1 MYNPFHAQILVS
13 SLDSILNFLNLIFLN
28 PFVISYCSRFPEC
41 SSLASNI
48 SRVPDS
54 DLTLISGDLVL
65 VSSKPSKFNFQSAVE
80 ICCVSNMDHN
90 LDENESLRARVI
102 QLEHERSELQKD
114 IEQLCMQQAGPSI
127 LGVATR
133 MHFQRTAS
141 LEQEIEALKMKL
153 ANCSREKHNLQEELA
168 EAYRVKAQLAD
179 LHAGE
184 VAKNMEAEKQVRFFQ
199 GSVAAAFS
207 ERDKSVM
214 EAEKAKEKAERMSE
228 KLNEIEMRLEEL
240 SSDCLVQKRLND
252 TLQADVAKLEEQT
265 KVYAEVIE
273 KFYDIR
279 KASLC
284 ESLEVNLHDKCASL
298 LDDPKESW
306 TFNDPSTSE
315 YVAALEGELGKVKK
329 TVDNLKSKQ
338 RVGLEIEN
346 HLKKRVHALE
356 KKNIVADGLIV
367 DGIADVRHHHSQ
379 LRDYIIN
386 LLNEEG
392 LYIKSIFEDLE
403 EKLKLRSSEIQN
415 VVPLQHDLKPDES
428 ECRDVHITTA
438 VDSCQVNKLEE
449 PSFAKITAES
459 RADASEALAQAL
471 QEKLEEPIFTKIAAE
486 SRAGASEAFAQALQ
500 EKVGALLLLSQQEER
515 YLHEENINA
524 ALQRKVDEL
533 QRNVLQVTNEK
544 VRTLMELARLRQE
557 YQSLK
562 DKMSGTRD
570 GEATEKSGGMVM
582 SNEKEGRLKNMWKKS
597 YINRWI
603 DPSSREGGSHSN
615 TEADHAGNIDY
626 ARMNVEYA
634 ALKES
639 LESMG
644 HLTTSIRRLRLALL
658 KVKET
663 NDTETAA
670 RTCEVAISNIL
681 VEATHLK
688 TALGIS
694 IPISWSAESDMESV
708 ADGESSCDKTDS
720 VSAAGFEMVEL
731 VILAAEILKEQHN

>member
-1 MYNPFHAQILVS
+1 
-13 SLDSILNFLNLIFLN
+13 
-28 PFVISYCSRFPEC
+28 
-41 SSLASNI
+41 
-48 SRVPDS
+48 
-54 DLTLISGDLVL
+54 
-65 VSSKPSKFNFQSAVE
+65 
-80 ICCVSNMDHN
+80 MDHN

-438 VDSCQVNKLEE
+438 VDSCQLEE

>member
-1 MYNPFHAQILVS
+1 
-13 SLDSILNFLNLIFLN
+13 
-28 PFVISYCSRFPEC
+28 
-41 SSLASNI
+41 
-48 SRVPDS
+48 
-54 DLTLISGDLVL
+54 
-65 VSSKPSKFNFQSAVE
+65 
-80 ICCVSNMDHN
+80 MDHN
-90 LDENESLRARVI
+90 SDENESLRARVN
-102 QLEHERSELQKD
+102 QLEHERNELQKD
-114 IEQLCMQQAGPSI
+114 IEQLCMQQGGPSI

-141 LEQEIEALKMKL
+141 LEQEIESLKMKL
-153 ANCSREKHNLQEELA
+153 ANCTREKHNLQEELA
-168 EAYRVKAQLAD
+168 EAYRVKAQLAE
-179 LHAGE
+179 LHARE
-184 VAKNMEAEKQVRFFQ
+184 VAKNLEAETQVRFFQ

-228 KLNEIEMRLEEL
+228 KLGEIEMRLEEL

-279 KASLC
+279 KASLR
-284 ESLEVNLHDKCASL
+284 EYLEVNLHDKCASL

-315 YVAALEGELGKVKK
+315 YVAALEGELGNVKK
-329 TVDNLKSKQ
+329 TVDNLKSKL
-338 RVGLEIEN
+338 RVGLEIES

-356 KKNIVADGLIV
+356 KKNIVADGMIV
-367 DGIADVRHHHSQ
+367 NGIADVRHHHSE

-392 LYIKSIFEDLE
+392 LYIKSIFKDLE
-403 EKLKLRSSEIQN
+403 ERLKLRSSEIPN
-415 VVPLQHDLKPDES
+415 VVALQHDLKPDES

-438 VDSCQVNKLEE
+438 VDSCQVIKHEE

-471 QEKLEEPIFTKIAAE
+471 QEKLEEPIFSKITVE
-486 SRAGASEAFAQALQ
+486 SRADASEAFAQALQ

-562 DKMSGTRD
+562 DKMSGTSD
-570 GEATEKSGGMVM
+570 GEKTEKSGRIVM

-615 TEADHAGNIDY
+615 TEADYAGNVDY
-626 ARMNVEYA
+626 ARMKVEYA

-658 KVKET
+658 KVKEM
-663 NDTETAA
+663 NDTETSA
-670 RTCEVAISNIL
+670 RTGDVAISNIL

-694 IPISWSAESDMESV
+694 IPISWSAESDVESV

-731 VILAAEILKEQHN
+731 VILAAEIMKVLHN

>member
-1 MYNPFHAQILVS
+1 
-13 SLDSILNFLNLIFLN
+13 
-28 PFVISYCSRFPEC
+28 
-41 SSLASNI
+41 
-48 SRVPDS
+48 
-54 DLTLISGDLVL
+54 
-65 VSSKPSKFNFQSAVE
+65 
-80 ICCVSNMDHN
+80 MDHD
-90 LDENESLRARVI
+90 LGENESLRARVK
-102 QLEHERSELQKD
+102 QLEHERNELQKD

-141 LEQEIEALKMKL
+141 LEQEIESLKMKL
-153 ANCSREKHNLQEELA
+153 ANCTREKHNLQEELT

-184 VAKNMEAEKQVRFFQ
+184 VAKNLEAEKQVRFFQ

-228 KLNEIEMRLEEL
+228 KLGEIEMRLEEL

-265 KVYAEVIE
+265 KVYAGVIE

-315 YVAALEGELGKVKK
+315 YVAAIEGELGKLKN
-329 TVDNLKSKQ
+329 TLENLKSKL

-356 KKNIVADGLIV
+356 KKNIVADGMIV
-367 DGIADVRHHHSQ
+367 NGIADLRHHHSE

-392 LYIKSIFEDLE
+392 LYIKSIFKDLE
-403 EKLKLRSSEIQN
+403 ERLKLRPSELHN
-415 VVPLQHDLKPDES
+415 VVPQHDLKPDES

-438 VDSCQVNKLEE
+438 VDSCQHED
-449 PSFAKITAES
+449 PSVSKITAES

-471 QEKLEEPIFTKIAAE
+471 QEKLEEPIFTKIRPE
-486 SRAGASEAFAQALQ
+486 SRADASEAFAQALQ

-544 VRTLMELARLRQE
+544 VRNLMELARLRQE

-570 GEATEKSGGMVM
+570 GEITEKSGRIVM

-615 TEADHAGNIDY
+615 TEADYAGNIDY
-626 ARMNVEYA
+626 ARMKVEYA

-658 KVKET
+658 KVKEM
-663 NDTETAA
+663 NDTETSA
-670 RTCEVAISNIL
+670 RSCEVAISNIL

-694 IPISWSAESDMESV
+694 IPISWSAESDSESV

-731 VILAAEILKEQHN
+731 VILAAEIMKVQHN

>member
-1 MYNPFHAQILVS
+1 
-13 SLDSILNFLNLIFLN
+13 
-28 PFVISYCSRFPEC
+28 
-41 SSLASNI
+41 
-48 SRVPDS
+48 
-54 DLTLISGDLVL
+54 
-65 VSSKPSKFNFQSAVE
+65 
-80 ICCVSNMDHN
+80 MDHN

-228 KLNEIEMRLEEL
+228 KLSEIEMRLEEL

-252 TLQADVAKLEEQT
+252 TLQSDVAKLEEQT

-329 TVDNLKSKQ
+329 TVDNLKSKL

-438 VDSCQVNKLEE
+438 VDSCQVIKHGE

-471 QEKLEEPIFTKIAAE
+471 QEKLQEPIFTKIAAE
-486 SRAGASEAFAQALQ
+486 SRADAAEAFAQALQ

-626 ARMNVEYA
+626 ARMKVEYA

>member
-1 MYNPFHAQILVS
+1 MSVMNCRK
-13 SLDSILNFLNLIFLN
+13 ILNSCACNKLDLAFLVWLL
-28 PFVISYCSRFPEC
+28 EC
-41 SSLASNI
+41 I
-48 SRVPDS
+48 SR
-54 DLTLISGDLVL
+54 
-65 VSSKPSKFNFQSAVE
+65 
-80 ICCVSNMDHN
+80 
-90 LDENESLRARVI
+90 
-102 QLEHERSELQKD
+102 
-114 IEQLCMQQAGPSI
+114 
-127 LGVATR
+127 
-133 MHFQRTAS
+133 AS
-141 LEQEIEALKMKL
+141 LEQEIESLKMKL
-153 ANCSREKHNLQEELA
+153 ANCTREKHNLQEELT

-184 VAKNMEAEKQVRFFQ
+184 VAKNLEAEKQVRFFQ

-228 KLNEIEMRLEEL
+228 KLGEIEMRLEEL

-265 KVYAEVIE
+265 KVFAGVIE

-315 YVAALEGELGKVKK
+315 YVAALEGELGKLKN
-329 TVDNLKSKQ
+329 TLENLKSKL

-356 KKNIVADGLIV
+356 KKNIVADGMIV
-367 DGIADVRHHHSQ
+367 NGIADLRHHHSE

-392 LYIKSIFEDLE
+392 LYIKSIFKDLE
-403 EKLKLRSSEIQN
+403 ERLKLRPSELHN
-415 VVPLQHDLKPDES
+415 VVLVPPLQHDLKPDES

-438 VDSCQVNKLEE
+438 VDSCQVIKHED
-449 PSFAKITAES
+449 PSFSKITAES

-471 QEKLEEPIFTKIAAE
+471 QEKLEEPIFTKIRPE
-486 SRAGASEAFAQALQ
+486 SRADASEAFAQALQ

-544 VRTLMELARLRQE
+544 VRNLMELARLRQE

-570 GEATEKSGGMVM
+570 GEITEKSGRIVM

-603 DPSSREGGSHSN
+603 DSSSREGGSHSN
-615 TEADHAGNIDY
+615 TEADYAGNIDY
-626 ARMNVEYA
+626 ARMKVEYA

-658 KVKET
+658 KVKEM
-663 NDTETAA
+663 NDTETSA
-670 RTCEVAISNIL
+670 RSCEVAISNIL

-694 IPISWSAESDMESV
+694 IPISWSAESDSESV
-708 ADGESSCDKTDS
+708 TDGESSCDKTDS

-731 VILAAEILKEQHN
+731 VILAAEIMKVQHN

>member
-1 MYNPFHAQILVS
+1 MSVMNYRKILS
-13 SLDSILNFLNLIFLN
+13 SCVCNKLDLAFLVWLLGC
-28 PFVISYCSRFPEC
+28 IS
-41 SSLASNI
+41 
-48 SRVPDS
+48 
-54 DLTLISGDLVL
+54 
-65 VSSKPSKFNFQSAVE
+65 K
-80 ICCVSNMDHN
+80 
-90 LDENESLRARVI
+90 
-102 QLEHERSELQKD
+102 
-114 IEQLCMQQAGPSI
+114 
-127 LGVATR
+127 
-133 MHFQRTAS
+133 AS
-141 LEQEIEALKMKL
+141 LEQEIESLKLKL
-153 ANCSREKHNLQEELA
+153 AGCTREKHNLQEELA

-179 LHAGE
+179 LHAVE
-184 VAKNMEAEKQVRFFQ
+184 VAKNLEAEKQLRFFQ

-214 EAEKAKEKAERMSE
+214 EAEKAIENAEMMSQ
-228 KLNEIEMRLEEL
+228 KLCEIEKRLEEL

-252 TLQADVAKLEEQT
+252 TLQADLAKLDEQT
-265 KVYAEVIE
+265 RTYAEVIE

-279 KASLC
+279 KASLG
-284 ESLEVNLHDKCASL
+284 ESLEMSLHDKCASL
-298 LDDPKESW
+298 LDDPIESW

-315 YVAALEGELGKVKK
+315 YVAALEGELGKVKN
-329 TVDNLKSKQ
+329 TVDNLRSKL

-367 DGIADVRHHHSQ
+367 NGITDIRYHHSQ
-379 LRDYIIN
+379 LRAYIIN

-392 LYIKSIFEDLE
+392 LYIKSIFKDLDG
-403 EKLKLRSSEIQN
+403 KLKKHSSEIQN

-428 ECRDVHITTA
+428 ECRDVHITT
-438 VDSCQVNKLEE
+438 VVESRQVTKLED
-449 PSFAKITAES
+449 PSFAKTPAES
-459 RADASEALAQAL
+459 GGDASEAL
-471 QEKLEEPIFTKIAAE
+471 
-486 SRAGASEAFAQALQ
+486 AQALQ

-515 YLHEENINA
+515 HLHEGNVNV
-524 ALQRKVDEL
+524 ALQQKVDEL

-544 VRTLMELARLRQE
+544 VRTLLELARLREE
-557 YQSLK
+557 YQSLR
-562 DKMSGTRD
+562 DKMTGSREDVT
-570 GEATEKSGGMVM
+570 TEKSGGIVI

-615 TEADHAGNIDY
+615 TEAEYAGNIDY
-626 ARMNVEYA
+626 SRMKVEYA

-658 KVKET
+658 KVKES

-670 RTCEVAISNIL
+670 RRCEIAIANIL

-708 ADGESSCDKTDS
+708 ADGESSCEKTDS

-731 VILAAEILKEQHN
+731 VILAAEIMKEQHS

>member
-1 MYNPFHAQILVS
+1 
-13 SLDSILNFLNLIFLN
+13 
-28 PFVISYCSRFPEC
+28 
-41 SSLASNI
+41 
-48 SRVPDS
+48 
-54 DLTLISGDLVL
+54 
-65 VSSKPSKFNFQSAVE
+65 
-80 ICCVSNMDHN
+80 MDHN

-102 QLEHERSELQKD
+102 QLEHERNELQKD

-207 ERDKSVM
+207 ERDQSVM

-228 KLNEIEMRLEEL
+228 KLSEIEMRLEEL

-329 TVDNLKSKQ
+329 TVDNLKSKL

-356 KKNIVADGLIV
+356 KKNVDGLIV

-438 VDSCQVNKLEE
+438 VDSCQHEE
-449 PSFAKITAES
+449 PSFGKITAES

-471 QEKLEEPIFTKIAAE
+471 QEKLQEPIFTKIAAE
-486 SRAGASEAFAQALQ
+486 SRADASEAFAQALQ

-562 DKMSGTRD
+562 EYDTIFKMSGTRD

-615 TEADHAGNIDY
+615 TEADYAGNIDY
-626 ARMNVEYA
+626 ARMKVEYA

>member
-1 MYNPFHAQILVS
+1 
-13 SLDSILNFLNLIFLN
+13 
-28 PFVISYCSRFPEC
+28 
-41 SSLASNI
+41 
-48 SRVPDS
+48 
-54 DLTLISGDLVL
+54 
-65 VSSKPSKFNFQSAVE
+65 
-80 ICCVSNMDHN
+80 MDHD
-90 LDENESLRARVI
+90 LDENESLRARVK
-102 QLEHERSELQKD
+102 QLEHERNELQKD

-141 LEQEIEALKMKL
+141 LEQEIESLKMKL
-153 ANCSREKHNLQEELA
+153 ANCTREKHNLQEELT

-184 VAKNMEAEKQVRFFQ
+184 VAKNLEAEKQVRFFQ

-228 KLNEIEMRLEEL
+228 KLGEIEMRLEEL

-265 KVYAEVIE
+265 KVFAGVIE

-315 YVAALEGELGKVKK
+315 YVAALEGELGKLKN
-329 TVDNLKSKQ
+329 TLENLKSKL

-356 KKNIVADGLIV
+356 KKNIVADGMIV
-367 DGIADVRHHHSQ
+367 NGIADLRHHHSE

-392 LYIKSIFEDLE
+392 LYIKSIFKDLE
-403 EKLKLRSSEIQN
+403 ERLKLRPSELHN
-415 VVPLQHDLKPDES
+415 VVLVPPLQHDLKPDES

-438 VDSCQVNKLEE
+438 VDSCQHED
-449 PSFAKITAES
+449 PSFSKITAES

-471 QEKLEEPIFTKIAAE
+471 QEKLEEPIFTKIRPE
-486 SRAGASEAFAQALQ
+486 SRADASEAFAQALQ

-544 VRTLMELARLRQE
+544 VRNLMELARLRQE

-570 GEATEKSGGMVM
+570 GEITEKSGRIVM

-603 DPSSREGGSHSN
+603 DSSSREGGSHSN
-615 TEADHAGNIDY
+615 TEADYAGNIDY
-626 ARMNVEYA
+626 ARMKVEYA

-658 KVKET
+658 KVKEM
-663 NDTETAA
+663 NDTETSA
-670 RTCEVAISNIL
+670 RSCEVAISNIL

-694 IPISWSAESDMESV
+694 IPISWSAESDSESV
-708 ADGESSCDKTDS
+708 TDGESSCDKTDS

-731 VILAAEILKEQHN
+731 VILAAEIMKVQHN

>member
-1 MYNPFHAQILVS
+1 
-13 SLDSILNFLNLIFLN
+13 
-28 PFVISYCSRFPEC
+28 
-41 SSLASNI
+41 
-48 SRVPDS
+48 
-54 DLTLISGDLVL
+54 
-65 VSSKPSKFNFQSAVE
+65 
-80 ICCVSNMDHN
+80 MDHN
-90 LDENESLRARVI
+90 LDENESLRVRVI
-102 QLEHERSELQKD
+102 QLEHERNELQKD

-207 ERDKSVM
+207 ERDQSVM

-228 KLNEIEMRLEEL
+228 KLSEIEMRLEEL

-329 TVDNLKSKQ
+329 TVDNLKSKL

-367 DGIADVRHHHSQ
+367 NGIADVRHHHSQ

-403 EKLKLRSSEIQN
+403 EKLKLRSSEIHN

-438 VDSCQVNKLEE
+438 VDSCQVIKHEE
-449 PSFAKITAES
+449 PSFGKITAES

-471 QEKLEEPIFTKIAAE
+471 QEKLQEPIFTKIAAE
-486 SRAGASEAFAQALQ
+486 SRADASEAFAQALQ

-615 TEADHAGNIDY
+615 TEADYAGNIDY
-626 ARMNVEYA
+626 ARMKVEYA

>member
-1 MYNPFHAQILVS
+1 M
-13 SLDSILNFLNLIFLN
+13 
-28 PFVISYCSRFPEC
+28 
-41 SSLASNI
+41 
-48 SRVPDS
+48 
-54 DLTLISGDLVL
+54 TLIS
-65 VSSKPSKFNFQSAVE
+65 VE

-102 QLEHERSELQKD
+102 QLEHERNELQKD

-207 ERDKSVM
+207 ERDQSVM

-228 KLNEIEMRLEEL
+228 KLSEIEMRLEEL

-329 TVDNLKSKQ
+329 TVDNLKSKL

-415 VVPLQHDLKPDES
+415 GVPLQHDLKPDES

-438 VDSCQVNKLEE
+438 VDSCQVIKHEE
-449 PSFAKITAES
+449 PSFGKITAES

-471 QEKLEEPIFTKIAAE
+471 QEKLQEPIFTKIAAE
-486 SRAGASEAFAQALQ
+486 SRADASEAFAQALQ

-570 GEATEKSGGMVM
+570 GEATEKSGVMVM

-615 TEADHAGNIDY
+615 TEADYAGNIDY
-626 ARMNVEYA
+626 ARMKVEYA

>member
-54 DLTLISGDLVL
+54 DLTLIS
-65 VSSKPSKFNFQSAVE
+65 VE

-90 LDENESLRARVI
+90 LDEKESLRARVI
-102 QLEHERSELQKD
+102 QLEHERNELQKD

-207 ERDKSVM
+207 ERDQSVM

-228 KLNEIEMRLEEL
+228 KLSEIEMRLEEL

-329 TVDNLKSKQ
+329 TVDNLKSKL

-367 DGIADVRHHHSQ
+367 NGIADVRHHHSQ

-403 EKLKLRSSEIQN
+403 EKLKLRSSEIHN

-438 VDSCQVNKLEE
+438 VDSCQVIKHEE
-449 PSFAKITAES
+449 PSFGKITAES

-471 QEKLEEPIFTKIAAE
+471 QEKLQEPIFTKIAAE
-486 SRAGASEAFAQALQ
+486 SRADASEAFAQALQ

-562 DKMSGTRD
+562 DKMSGRRD

-615 TEADHAGNIDY
+615 TEADYAGNIDY
-626 ARMNVEYA
+626 ARMKVEYA

-708 ADGESSCDKTDS
+708 GDGESSCDKTDS

>member
-1 MYNPFHAQILVS
+1 
-13 SLDSILNFLNLIFLN
+13 
-28 PFVISYCSRFPEC
+28 
-41 SSLASNI
+41 
-48 SRVPDS
+48 
-54 DLTLISGDLVL
+54 
-65 VSSKPSKFNFQSAVE
+65 
-80 ICCVSNMDHN
+80 MDHN
-90 LDENESLRARVI
+90 LDENESLRDRVK
-102 QLEHERSELQKD
+102 QLEHERNELQKD
-114 IEQLCMQQAGPSI
+114 IEQLCMQQPGPSI

-141 LEQEIEALKMKL
+141 LEQEIESLKMKL
-153 ANCSREKHNLQEELA
+153 ANCTREKHNLQEELA

-184 VAKNMEAEKQVRFFQ
+184 VAKNLEAEKQVRFFQ

-228 KLNEIEMRLEEL
+228 KLGEIEMRLEEL

-252 TLQADVAKLEEQT
+252 TLQADVTKLEEHA
-265 KVYAEVIE
+265 KVYAEVID

-284 ESLEVNLHDKCASL
+284 ESLEVTLHDKCASL

-315 YVAALEGELGKVKK
+315 YVAALEVELGKVKN
-329 TVDNLKSKQ
+329 TVDNLKSKL

-367 DGIADVRHHHSQ
+367 NGITDVRHHHSQ
-379 LRDYIIN
+379 LRDYIIS

-392 LYIKSIFEDLE
+392 LHIKSIFKDIE
-403 EKLKLRSSEIQN
+403 EKLKLRSSEIRN

-438 VDSCQVNKLEE
+438 VDSCQVIKHEE

-459 RADASEALAQAL
+459 RPGASEALAQAL
-471 QEKLEEPIFTKIAAE
+471 QEKLEEPIFTKITAE
-486 SRAGASEAFAQALQ
+486 SRADASEAFAQALQ

-515 YLHEENINA
+515 YLHGENINA

-562 DKMSGTRD
+562 DKMSGTRV
-570 GEATEKSGGMVM
+570 GETTEKSGRIVM

-603 DPSSREGGSHSN
+603 DQSSREGGSHSN
-615 TEADHAGNIDY
+615 TEADYAGNIDY
-626 ARMNVEYA
+626 ARMKVEYA

-694 IPISWSAESDMESV
+694 IPISWSAESDMESSV

-731 VILAAEILKEQHN
+731 VILAAEIIKQHN

>member
-1 MYNPFHAQILVS
+1 
-13 SLDSILNFLNLIFLN
+13 
-28 PFVISYCSRFPEC
+28 
-41 SSLASNI
+41 
-48 SRVPDS
+48 
-54 DLTLISGDLVL
+54 
-65 VSSKPSKFNFQSAVE
+65 
-80 ICCVSNMDHN
+80 MDHD
-90 LDENESLRARVI
+90 LDENESLRARVK
-102 QLEHERSELQKD
+102 QLEHERNELQKD

-141 LEQEIEALKMKL
+141 LEQEIESLKMKL
-153 ANCSREKHNLQEELA
+153 ANCTREKHNLQEELT

-184 VAKNMEAEKQVRFFQ
+184 VAKNLEAEKQVRFFQ

-228 KLNEIEMRLEEL
+228 KLGEIEMRLEEL

-265 KVYAEVIE
+265 KVFAGVIE

-315 YVAALEGELGKVKK
+315 YVAALEGELGKLKN
-329 TVDNLKSKQ
+329 TLENLKSKL

-356 KKNIVADGLIV
+356 KKNIVADGMIV
-367 DGIADVRHHHSQ
+367 NGIADLRHHHSE

-392 LYIKSIFEDLE
+392 LYIKSIFKDLE
-403 EKLKLRSSEIQN
+403 ERLKLRPSELHN
-415 VVPLQHDLKPDES
+415 VVLVPPLQHDLKPDES

-438 VDSCQVNKLEE
+438 VDSCQVIKHED
-449 PSFAKITAES
+449 PSFSKITAES

-471 QEKLEEPIFTKIAAE
+471 QEKLEEPIFTKIRPE
-486 SRAGASEAFAQALQ
+486 SRADASEAFAQALQ

-544 VRTLMELARLRQE
+544 VRNLMELARLRQE

-570 GEATEKSGGMVM
+570 GEITEKSGRIVM

-603 DPSSREGGSHSN
+603 DSSSREGGSHSN
-615 TEADHAGNIDY
+615 TEADYAGNIDY
-626 ARMNVEYA
+626 ARMKVEYA

-658 KVKET
+658 KVKEM
-663 NDTETAA
+663 NDTETSA
-670 RTCEVAISNIL
+670 RSCEVAISNIL

-694 IPISWSAESDMESV
+694 IPISWSAESDSESV
-708 ADGESSCDKTDS
+708 TDGESSCDKTDS

-731 VILAAEILKEQHN
+731 VILAAEIMKVQHN

>member
-1 MYNPFHAQILVS
+1 
-13 SLDSILNFLNLIFLN
+13 
-28 PFVISYCSRFPEC
+28 
-41 SSLASNI
+41 
-48 SRVPDS
+48 
-54 DLTLISGDLVL
+54 
-65 VSSKPSKFNFQSAVE
+65 
-80 ICCVSNMDHN
+80 MDHN

-102 QLEHERSELQKD
+102 QLEHERNELQKD

-153 ANCSREKHNLQEELA
+153 ANCSREKHNLQEELT

-207 ERDKSVM
+207 ERDQSVM

-228 KLNEIEMRLEEL
+228 KLSEIEMRLEEL

-315 YVAALEGELGKVKK
+315 YVAALEGELGNVKK
-329 TVDNLKSKQ
+329 TVDNLKSKL

-438 VDSCQVNKLEE
+438 VDSCQVIKHEE
-449 PSFAKITAES
+449 PSFGKITAES

-471 QEKLEEPIFTKIAAE
+471 QEKLQEPIFTKIAAE
-486 SRAGASEAFAQALQ
+486 SRADASEAFAQALQ

-615 TEADHAGNIDY
+615 TEADNAGNIDY
-626 ARMNVEYA
+626 ARMKVEYA
-634 ALKES
+634 AVKES

>member
-1 MYNPFHAQILVS
+1 
-13 SLDSILNFLNLIFLN
+13 
-28 PFVISYCSRFPEC
+28 
-41 SSLASNI
+41 
-48 SRVPDS
+48 
-54 DLTLISGDLVL
+54 
-65 VSSKPSKFNFQSAVE
+65 
-80 ICCVSNMDHN
+80 MDHN

-658 KVKET
+658 KET

>member
-1 MYNPFHAQILVS
+1 
-13 SLDSILNFLNLIFLN
+13 
-28 PFVISYCSRFPEC
+28 
-41 SSLASNI
+41 
-48 SRVPDS
+48 
-54 DLTLISGDLVL
+54 
-65 VSSKPSKFNFQSAVE
+65 
-80 ICCVSNMDHN
+80 MDHN

-228 KLNEIEMRLEEL
+228 KLSEIEMRLEEL

-252 TLQADVAKLEEQT
+252 TLQSDVAKLEEQT

-329 TVDNLKSKQ
+329 TVDNLKSKL

-438 VDSCQVNKLEE
+438 VDSCQHGE

-471 QEKLEEPIFTKIAAE
+471 QEKLQEPIFTKIAAE
-486 SRAGASEAFAQALQ
+486 SRADAAEAFAQALQ

-626 ARMNVEYA
+626 ARMKVEYA

>member
-1 MYNPFHAQILVS
+1 MYNPFHALILVS

-228 KLNEIEMRLEEL
+228 KLSEIEMRLEEL

-252 TLQADVAKLEEQT
+252 TLQSDVAKLEEQT

-329 TVDNLKSKQ
+329 TVDNLKSKL

-356 KKNIVADGLIV
+356 KKNV
-367 DGIADVRHHHSQ
+367 DVRHHHSQ

-438 VDSCQVNKLEE
+438 VDSCQSGE

-471 QEKLEEPIFTKIAAE
+471 QEKLQEPIFTKIAAE
-486 SRAGASEAFAQALQ
+486 SRADASEAFAQALQ

-515 YLHEENINA
+515 YLHEKNINA

-626 ARMNVEYA
+626 ARMKVEYA

>member
-1 MYNPFHAQILVS
+1 M
-13 SLDSILNFLNLIFLN
+13 
-28 PFVISYCSRFPEC
+28 
-41 SSLASNI
+41 
-48 SRVPDS
+48 
-54 DLTLISGDLVL
+54 DL
-65 VSSKPSKFNFQSAVE
+65 
-80 ICCVSNMDHN
+80 N
-90 LDENESLRARVI
+90 LDENENLKARI
-102 QLEHERSELQKD
+102 KQLEHERNELQKD
-114 IEQLCMQQAGPSI
+114 IEQLCMQQGGPSI

-141 LEQEIEALKMKL
+141 LEQEIESLKLKL
-153 ANCSREKHNLQEELA
+153 AASTREKHNLQEELA

-184 VAKNMEAEKQVRFFQ
+184 VAKNLEAEKQVRFFQ

-214 EAEKAKEKAERMSE
+214 EAEKAEENAEMMSQ
-228 KLNEIEMRLEEL
+228 KLGEIEMRLEEL

-252 TLQADVAKLEEQT
+252 TLQADLAKLEEQT
-265 KVYAEVIE
+265 RTYAQVIE

-284 ESLEVNLHDKCASL
+284 ESLELSLHNKCASL
-298 LDDPKESW
+298 LDDPIESW

-315 YVAALEGELGKVKK
+315 YVAALEGELGKVKN
-329 TVDNLKSKQ
+329 TVDNLQSKL

-346 HLKKRVHALE
+346 HLKKRVRALE
-356 KKNIVADGLIV
+356 KKNIVADRLIV
-367 DGIADVRHHHSQ
+367 NGITDIRHHHSQ
-379 LRDYIIN
+379 LRAYIID

-392 LYIKSIFEDLE
+392 LYIKSISKNVE
-403 EKLKLRSSEIQN
+403 EKLKLHSSEIRN
-415 VVPLQHDLKPDES
+415 VVPLQHDFKPDES
-428 ECRDVHITTA
+428 ECRDVHITT
-438 VDSCQVNKLEE
+438 VVESCQVTKLAEG
-449 PSFAKITAES
+449 SIAKIMAES
-459 RADASEALAQAL
+459 RGDTSEAL
-471 QEKLEEPIFTKIAAE
+471 
-486 SRAGASEAFAQALQ
+486 AQALQ

-515 YLHEENINA
+515 HLHEENVNA
-524 ALQRKVDEL
+524 ALQQKVDEL
-533 QRNVLQVTNEK
+533 QRNILQVTNEK
-544 VRTLMELARLRQE
+544 VRTLMELAQLRQE
-557 YQSLK
+557 YQSLREK
-562 DKMSGTRD
+562 LSGTR
-570 GEATEKSGGMVM
+570 GEETTENSGRIGF

-603 DPSSREGGSHSN
+603 DPSSRGGSHLN
-615 TEADHAGNIDY
+615 TEADYASNIDY
-626 ARMNVEYA
+626 SRMKVEYA
-634 ALKES
+634 AIKEN

-663 NDTETAA
+663 NDTETTA
-670 RTCEVAISNIL
+670 RSCEVAIANIL

-708 ADGESSCDKTDS
+708 TDGESSCERTDS

-731 VILAAEILKEQHN
+731 VILAAEIMKEQHH

>member
-54 DLTLISGDLVL
+54 DLTLIS
-65 VSSKPSKFNFQSAVE
+65 VE

-102 QLEHERSELQKD
+102 QLEHERNELQKD

-153 ANCSREKHNLQEELA
+153 ANCSREKHNLQEELT

-207 ERDKSVM
+207 ERDQSVM

-228 KLNEIEMRLEEL
+228 KLSEIEMRLEEL

-315 YVAALEGELGKVKK
+315 YVAALEGELGNVKK
-329 TVDNLKSKQ
+329 TVDNLKSKL

-438 VDSCQVNKLEE
+438 VDSCQVIKHEE
-449 PSFAKITAES
+449 PSFGKITAES

-471 QEKLEEPIFTKIAAE
+471 QEKLQEPIFTKIAAE
-486 SRAGASEAFAQALQ
+486 SRADASEAFAQALQ

-615 TEADHAGNIDY
+615 TEADNAGNIDY
-626 ARMNVEYA
+626 ARMKVEYA
-634 ALKES
+634 AVKES

>member
-1 MYNPFHAQILVS
+1 
-13 SLDSILNFLNLIFLN
+13 
-28 PFVISYCSRFPEC
+28 
-41 SSLASNI
+41 
-48 SRVPDS
+48 
-54 DLTLISGDLVL
+54 
-65 VSSKPSKFNFQSAVE
+65 
-80 ICCVSNMDHN
+80 MDHN

-102 QLEHERSELQKD
+102 QLEHERNELQKD

-153 ANCSREKHNLQEELA
+153 ANCSREKHNLQEELT

-207 ERDKSVM
+207 ERDQSVM

-228 KLNEIEMRLEEL
+228 KLSEIEMRLEEL

-315 YVAALEGELGKVKK
+315 YVAALEGELGNVKK
-329 TVDNLKSKQ
+329 TVDNLKSKL

-438 VDSCQVNKLEE
+438 VDSCQVIKHEE
-449 PSFAKITAES
+449 PSFGKITAES

-471 QEKLEEPIFTKIAAE
+471 QEKLQEPIFTKIAAE
-486 SRAGASEAFAQALQ
+486 SRADASEAFAQALQ

-615 TEADHAGNIDY
+615 TEADNAGNIDY
-626 ARMNVEYA
+626 ARMKVEYA
-634 ALKES
+634 AVKES

-658 KVKET
+658 KET

>member
-1 MYNPFHAQILVS
+1 
-13 SLDSILNFLNLIFLN
+13 
-28 PFVISYCSRFPEC
+28 
-41 SSLASNI
+41 
-48 SRVPDS
+48 
-54 DLTLISGDLVL
+54 
-65 VSSKPSKFNFQSAVE
+65 
-80 ICCVSNMDHN
+80 MDHN
-90 LDENESLRARVI
+90 LDENESLRVRVI
-102 QLEHERSELQKD
+102 QLEHERNELQKD

-207 ERDKSVM
+207 ERDQSVM

-228 KLNEIEMRLEEL
+228 KLSEIEMRLEEL

-329 TVDNLKSKQ
+329 TVDNLKSKL

-367 DGIADVRHHHSQ
+367 NGIADVRHHHSQ

-403 EKLKLRSSEIQN
+403 EKLKLRSSEIHN

-438 VDSCQVNKLEE
+438 VDSCQVIKHEE
-449 PSFAKITAES
+449 PSFGKITAES

-471 QEKLEEPIFTKIAAE
+471 QEKLQEPIFTKIAAE
-486 SRAGASEAFAQALQ
+486 SRADASEAFAQALQ

-562 DKMSGTRD
+562 ELGNCTFCKCSRQTFEISFPLSSVSNKMSGTRD

-615 TEADHAGNIDY
+615 TEADYAGNIDY
-626 ARMNVEYA
+626 ARMKVEYA

>member
-1 MYNPFHAQILVS
+1 M
-13 SLDSILNFLNLIFLN
+13 
-28 PFVISYCSRFPEC
+28 
-41 SSLASNI
+41 
-48 SRVPDS
+48 
-54 DLTLISGDLVL
+54 
-65 VSSKPSKFNFQSAVE
+65 
-80 ICCVSNMDHN
+80 
-90 LDENESLRARVI
+90 
-102 QLEHERSELQKD
+102 
-114 IEQLCMQQAGPSI
+114 
-127 LGVATR
+127 
-133 MHFQRTAS
+133 
-141 LEQEIEALKMKL
+141 
-153 ANCSREKHNLQEELA
+153 
-168 EAYRVKAQLAD
+168 
-179 LHAGE
+179 
-184 VAKNMEAEKQVRFFQ
+184 
-199 GSVAAAFS
+199 GSVT
-207 ERDKSVM
+207 R
-214 EAEKAKEKAERMSE
+214 
-228 KLNEIEMRLEEL
+228 NI
-240 SSDCLVQKRLND
+240 Q
-252 TLQADVAKLEEQT
+252 
-265 KVYAEVIE
+265 
-273 KFYDIR
+273 
-279 KASLC
+279 
-284 ESLEVNLHDKCASL
+284 
-298 LDDPKESW
+298 
-306 TFNDPSTSE
+306 
-315 YVAALEGELGKVKK
+315 AALEGELGKVKK
-329 TVDNLKSKQ
+329 TVDNLKSKL

-356 KKNIVADGLIV
+356 KKNVDGLIV

-438 VDSCQVNKLEE
+438 VDSCQHGE

-471 QEKLEEPIFTKIAAE
+471 QEKLQEPIFTKIAAE
-486 SRAGASEAFAQALQ
+486 SRADASEAFAQALQ

-615 TEADHAGNIDY
+615 TEADPAGNIDY
-626 ARMNVEYA
+626 ARMKVEYA

>member
-1 MYNPFHAQILVS
+1 
-13 SLDSILNFLNLIFLN
+13 
-28 PFVISYCSRFPEC
+28 
-41 SSLASNI
+41 
-48 SRVPDS
+48 
-54 DLTLISGDLVL
+54 
-65 VSSKPSKFNFQSAVE
+65 
-80 ICCVSNMDHN
+80 MDHN
-90 LDENESLRARVI
+90 LDENESLRVRVI
-102 QLEHERSELQKD
+102 QLEHERNELQKD

-207 ERDKSVM
+207 ERDQSVM

-228 KLNEIEMRLEEL
+228 KLSEIEMRLEEL

-329 TVDNLKSKQ
+329 TVDNLKSKL

-367 DGIADVRHHHSQ
+367 NGIADVRHHHSQ

-403 EKLKLRSSEIQN
+403 EKLKLRSSEIHN

-438 VDSCQVNKLEE
+438 VDSCQVIKHEE
-449 PSFAKITAES
+449 PSFGKITAES

-471 QEKLEEPIFTKIAAE
+471 QEKLQEPIFTKIAAE
-486 SRAGASEAFAQALQ
+486 SRADASEAFAQALQ

-615 TEADHAGNIDY
+615 TEADYAGNIDY
-626 ARMNVEYA
+626 ARMKVEYA

-658 KVKET
+658 KET

>member
-13 SLDSILNFLNLIFLN
+13 SLDSILNFLNLIFLS

-54 DLTLISGDLVL
+54 DLTLISGDL
-65 VSSKPSKFNFQSAVE
+65 QASAVE

-102 QLEHERSELQKD
+102 QLEHERNELQKD

-207 ERDKSVM
+207 ERDQSVM

-228 KLNEIEMRLEEL
+228 KLSEIEMRLEEL

-329 TVDNLKSKQ
+329 TVDNLKSKL

-438 VDSCQVNKLEE
+438 VDSCQVIKHEE
-449 PSFAKITAES
+449 PSFGKITAES

-471 QEKLEEPIFTKIAAE
+471 QEKLQEPIFTKIAAE
-486 SRAGASEAFAQALQ
+486 SRADASEAFAQALQ

-615 TEADHAGNIDY
+615 TEADYAGNIDY
-626 ARMNVEYA
+626 ARMKVEYA